1 MTSTDILQIP
11 LSIFLPSVM
20 LLAPVAAGALRLQI
34 SSRPLS
40 IVAKVGSIPLGAYPS
55 LILFNELT
63 ESFDIAGSQYLRLML
78 GLGVLSVCISWLLV
92 SFGET
97 VGKKEGIRISN
108 AVGNVSEEVKSHFL
122 QLLDQFNYNA
132 GKQVSG
138 LRSAVE
144 GFTKDITDAFNS
156 KVKVMEDR
164 YTHLSNKIDELFE
177 KYAKRTENYDIMASG
192 YNTFQKSFKSLL
204 DDYHKDLESMKGMR
218 TELANRIEIYE
229 KMKQFQDEREREL
242 ERREKELSDRE
253 KSLQSSLPNQA
264 ALPNQKTTLT
274 PDDGRASRD
283 IGDKTEE
290 EFALTF
296 RGGGLEAERRKAQGD
311 PDITLLSSDGSNKVV
326 AVVNT
331 KSYMLYDE
339 PKRNQRHISREDII
353 PEIVAAQK
361 HKVPVMIA
369 VKNRSNGR
377 KWLWLLPFEQVADW
391 KGVSTPVM
399 LSKNDTESGNE
410 LKEIFQKVLR
420 QLGTKV

>member
-1 MTSTDILQIP
+1 MPINAFQIP
-11 LSIFLPSVM
+11 LEILLPLAM
-20 LLAPVAAGALRLQI
+20 LLAPVAVGALRLQI
-34 SSRPLS
+34 SNRPLS

-55 LILFNELT
+55 LTLFNELM
-63 ESFDIAGSQYLRLML
+63 ESFDVAGSQYLQLML

-92 SFGET
+92 SFGER

-108 AVGNVSEEVKSHFL
+108 AVGNVSKEVKSHFL
-122 QLLDQFNYNA
+122 PLLDQFSYNT

-138 LRSAVE
+138 LRSDVE
-144 GFTKDITDAFNS
+144 GFTKDITDALDS
-156 KVKVMEDR
+156 RVKEIEGKISE
-164 YTHLSNKIDELFE
+164 LSNRIDDIFA
-177 KYAKRTENYDIMASG
+177 KYSERSENYSIMVNG
-192 YNTFQKSFKSLL
+192 YNSFQKSFKGLL
-204 DDYHKDLESMKGMR
+204 DDYHKDLESMRAMR
-218 TELANRIEIYE
+218 AELANRIDIYD

-242 ERREKELSDRE
+242 ERREKELSARE
-253 KSLQSSLPNQA
+253 RNLLQSPLSNPVA
-264 ALPNQKTTLT
+264 PPNQKTTLT

-290 EFALTF
+290 EFASTF
-296 RGGGLEAERRKAQGD
+296 RSAGVGVDRRKAQGD
-311 PDITLLSSDGSNKVV
+311 PDITLLSSDGTKVV

-353 PEIVAAQK
+353 PEIIAAQK
-361 HKVPVMIA
+361 HKVPVIIA

-377 KWLWLLPFEQVADW
+377 KWLWQIPLDQVADW

-410 LKEIFQKVLR
+410 LKEIFQKMLR
-420 QLGTKV
+420 QLGAKV